1 MREHA
6 GLDRQQARV
15 GGCQRVRQHDRYGRE
30 WKQQRERAFERSTRI
45 AEQPDQAD
53 KPENQRQYVVE
64 AEVNALLR
72 VDGAEHPEAVRKYRD
87 DAQCEEAPARWL
99 GMVATEQMAAL
110 IGRGSQITHD
120 CNNTDDSVD
129 HLAR

>member
-53 KPENQRQYVVE
+53 EPENQRQYVVE
-64 AEVNALLR
+64 AEVNDVLPLC
-72 VDGAEHPEAVRKYRD
+72 GAEHAEAVRNYRD
-87 DAQCEEAPARWL
+87 ATQCEEAPARWR
-99 GMVATEQMAAL
+99 GMAATEQMSAL
-110 IGRGSQITHD
+110 LGRTRH
-120 CNNTDDSVD
+120 T
-129 HLAR
+129 